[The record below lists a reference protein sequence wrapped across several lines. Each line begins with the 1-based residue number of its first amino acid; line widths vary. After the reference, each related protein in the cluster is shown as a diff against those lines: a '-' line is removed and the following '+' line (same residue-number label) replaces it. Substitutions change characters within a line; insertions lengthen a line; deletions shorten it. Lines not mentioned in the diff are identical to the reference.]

1 MTSTIT
7 ITASTSRRKGNRRGP
22 YAGVRH
28 APIPFTDERGRECLK
43 VPLDRYGR
51 KYSTVTVRGYQAV
64 QDAGATGAWCLNGNG
79 HGTSYVRTA
88 AAGTMLMPA
97 RIIAGAKARSVV
109 RYVNGDP
116 LDLRPE
122 NIVLRKGAAK
132 RADADI
138 VADSVAADEDGGW

>member
-1 MTSTIT
+1 
-7 ITASTSRRKGNRRGP
+7 
-22 YAGVRH
+22 
-28 APIPFTDERGRECLK
+28 
-43 VPLDRYGR
+43 
-51 KYSTVTVRGYQAV
+51 
-64 QDAGATGAWCLNGNG
+64 LNSNG

-88 AAGTMLMPA
+88 AAGTMLTPA
-97 RIIAGAKARSVV
+97 RIIAGARGRSVV

-122 NIVLRKGAAK
+122 NIILRKGMAK

>member
-1 MTSTIT
+1 MTSSTT
-7 ITASTSRRKGNRRGP
+7 TTSRRNRRGP

-28 APIPFTDERGRECLK
+28 APLRFTDERGRECLK

-51 KYSTVTVRGYQAV
+51 KYATATVQGYRAV
-64 QDAGATGAWCLNGNG
+64 QDAGATGAWCLNDNGSGN
-79 HGTSYVRTA
+79 SYVRCN
-88 AAGTMLMPA
+88 AAGTLLMPA
-97 RIIAGAKARSVV
+97 RIIAGAKARSVI

-122 NIVLRKGAAK
+122 NIVLRKGASK

-138 VADSVAADEDGGW
+138 VADSVDADEDGGW

>member
-1 MTSTIT
+1 MTSTT
-7 ITASTSRRKGNRRGP
+7 NSTSRRKRRGP

-28 APIPFTDERGRECLK
+28 ASIRFTDERGRECLK

-51 KYSTVTVRGYQAV
+51 KYSTVTVKGYQAV
-64 QDAGATGAWCLNGNG
+64 QDAGATGAWRLNSNG
-79 HGTSYVRTA
+79 HGGAYVRTF
-88 AAGTMLMPA
+88 AAGTVLMPA

-116 LDLRPE
+116 LDLCPE

-132 RADADI
+132 RVDADI
-138 VADSVAADEDGGW
+138 AADSVDADEDGGW

>member
-1 MTSTIT
+1 MTSSTST
-7 ITASTSRRKGNRRGP
+7 TSRRKGNRRGP

-28 APIPFTDERGRECLK
+28 APIRFTDDHGRECLK

-51 KYSTVTVRGYQAV
+51 QYATVTESDYRAIQG
-64 QDAGATGAWCLNGNG
+64 AGATGAWYLNSNG
-79 HGTSYVRTA
+79 HGGSYARIHFNKTR
-88 AAGTMLMPA
+88 LMPA
-97 RIIAGAKARSVV
+97 RIIAGAGPRSVV

-132 RADADI
+132 RDDAVI
-138 VADSVAADEDGGW
+138 VADSVAAGEDDEW

>member
-1 MTSTIT
+1 MTSTT
-7 ITASTSRRKGNRRGP
+7 TSTSRRKRNRRGP

-28 APIPFTDERGRECLK
+28 APIRFTDERGRGCLK

-51 KYSTVTVRGYQAV
+51 KYAIVTVRGYQAV
-64 QDAGATGAWCLNGNG
+64 QDAGATGAWRLNSNG
-79 HGTSYVRTA
+79 HGGAYVRTF
-88 AAGTMLMPA
+88 AAGTVLMPA
-97 RIIAGAKARSVV
+97 RIIAGAGPRSVV

-138 VADSVAADEDGGW
+138 VADSVAAGEGGGW